1 MELIIGDFR
10 VRTLDDLNLV
20 VEEHRDVLEKDK
32 KTMMNTGAKRKDW
45 CFVGY
50 FGKLNH
56 ALNRI
61 IEARINRSDTNTL
74 VDLQKLVQQAKNDL
88 LEEINSMDNRIYTH
102 SERVKLKKYVPEAF
116 VLSK

>member
-32 KTMMNTGAKRKDW
+32 KT
-45 CFVGY
+45 
-50 FGKLNH
+50 
-56 ALNRI
+56 
-61 IEARINRSDTNTL
+61 
-74 VDLQKLVQQAKNDL
+74 
-88 LEEINSMDNRIYTH
+88 
-102 SERVKLKKYVPEAF
+102 LKKYVPEAF